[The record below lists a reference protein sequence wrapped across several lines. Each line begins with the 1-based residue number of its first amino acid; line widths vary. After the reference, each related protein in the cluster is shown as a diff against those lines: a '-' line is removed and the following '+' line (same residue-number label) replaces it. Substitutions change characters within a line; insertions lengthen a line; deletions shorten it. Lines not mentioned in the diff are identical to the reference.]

1 MGLGQDRPGGGGRP
15 RLRSD
20 AIPVL
25 RRSPLLHFGLHPD
38 GFASAAPRREAVT
51 VEDSL
56 PPTFPE
62 DDTTVARLAT
72 DAPSLAIGPYRLV
85 RKVGEGG
92 MGVVYEAEQ
101 VRPIRRR
108 VALKLVKWGLDT
120 EQFVARF
127 ETERQALAL
136 MDHPNIARVLDAGAT
151 PEGRPYFVMDFVA
164 GVPITDYCDRER
176 LDTAHR
182 VELFATVCEAVQHA
196 HQKGIIHRDLKPS
209 NVLVT
214 VLDGAPVPKVIDFGV
229 AKATS
234 PAFGAPAAHT
244 EIGRPLGT
252 PEYMSPEQ
260 AEMSG
265 LDVDTRS
272 DVYSLG
278 VMLYELLTGSL
289 PFPTEELRKLSFPEL
304 QRRLRE
310 VEPLRPSRSLST
322 PGADAAEVARR
333 RRTDL
338 QGLER
343 TLAHDLDWIV
353 LKAMD
358 KDRTRRYAAASE
370 LAADLRRYQRH
381 EPVAARP
388 PSPAYRLGKFVRR
401 HRIGVLAAAAVSLA
415 LVLGLAAATAGLV
428 QARRAERRAAEEA
441 ATAKRVSDFLV
452 GLFKVSD
459 PGESRGSTVTAR
471 EILDQGVT
479 RIDRE
484 LADEPVVR
492 ARLQRTMG
500 SVYRSLGL
508 YRDADPLLDR
518 AVATLRSTAPDDLRN
533 LPGALLDLAWLR
545 QEQAR
550 WEEALSL
557 QREAIALLE
566 QPEAPDEL
574 ALAYAYSLEG
584 RSLRELGRFA
594 AARSALER
602 SLEIRERRL
611 GPDHQDVG
619 HTLYQ
624 LGWLL
629 NLMGEYQQSRQVYQR
644 VVATMERTLP
654 PDHPFLAWALSD
666 LAVVQQNLGE
676 YETAHAL
683 LARALA
689 IREKTL
695 APDHPDIAALYNNL
709 GALYWHQKRF
719 EEARAAWERAL
730 AMREAALPAG
740 HPDIAGVLMNI
751 GLADEALGRF
761 AEARRALER
770 ALAIFEK
777 AHGPR
782 HPAVANSLANLAG
795 ALAALGEIDAAES
808 AVQRALSIQEE
819 AFGPDHPSIAESL
832 ELRAK
837 LLRWRGD
844 ESAARRDD
852 ERAAAIRARAKEP
865 GSEHE

>member
-1 MGLGQDRPGGGGRP
+1 
-15 RLRSD
+15 
-20 AIPVL
+20 V
-25 RRSPLLHFGLHPD
+25 
-38 GFASAAPRREAVT
+38 
-51 VEDSL
+51 VEDSNSPAFL
-56 PPTFPE
+56 E
-62 DDTTVARLAT
+62 DDTSVARSAT
-72 DAPSLAIGPYRLV
+72 EAAPIVIGPYRLV
-85 RKVGEGG
+85 RKVGQGG

-101 VRPIRRR
+101 ERPIRRR

-182 VELFATVCEAVQHA
+182 IGLFLAVCEAVQHA

-214 VLDGAPVPKVIDFGV
+214 VADGVPAPKVIDFGV

-234 PAFGAPAAHT
+234 PVLGAPAAHT
-244 EIGRPLGT
+244 EFGRPLGT

-289 PFPTEELRKLSFPEL
+289 PFPTEELRQLSFPEL
-304 QRRLRE
+304 QRRLRD
-310 VEPLRPSRSLST
+310 VDPPRPSRRLST
-322 PGADAAEVARR
+322 PGTDAGEIARR
-333 RRTDL
+333 RRTDPHAL
-338 QGLER
+338 TR

-370 LAADLRRYQRH
+370 LAADLRRYERH

-388 PSPAYRLGKFVRR
+388 PSPAYKLAKFVRR
-401 HRIGVLAAAAVSLA
+401 HRVGVLAAGAVSVA
-415 LVLGLAAATAGLV
+415 LVLGLAAATVGLV
-428 QARRAERRAAEEA
+428 EARRAERRAAEEA
-441 ATAKRVSDFLV
+441 ATASRVSDFLV

-471 EILDQGVT
+471 EILDQGVA

-484 LADEPVVR
+484 LAGEPVVR

-508 YRDADPLLDR
+508 YPQSEPLLEK
-518 AVATLRSTAPDDLRN
+518 AVATLRATVPDDRRN
-533 LPGALLDLAWLR
+533 LPGTLLDLAWLR

-550 WEEALSL
+550 SEEALSL
-557 QREAIALLE
+557 QREAIGLLE
-566 QPEAPDEL
+566 RAEAPDEL

-584 RSLRELGRFA
+584 RSLRDLSRYAE
-594 AARSALER
+594 ARVALER
-602 SLEIRERRL
+602 SLAIRERLL

-629 NLMGEYQQSRQVYQR
+629 NLMGDYQESRKVYER
-644 VVATMERTLP
+644 VLAIMERTLP
-654 PDHPFLAWALSD
+654 PNHPFLAWALSD
-666 LAVVQQNLGE
+666 LAVVNENLGE
-676 YETAHAL
+676 YETAYAL
-683 LARALA
+683 LTRALA

-695 APDHPDIAALYNNL
+695 APNHPDTAATYNNL
-709 GALYWHQKRF
+709 GALFWYQKRF

-730 AMREAALPAG
+730 AIREASLPAG

-751 GLADEALGRF
+751 GLVDEALGRY
-761 AEARRALER
+761 AEARLILER
-770 ALAIFEK
+770 ALAIHEK
-777 AHGPR
+777 ANGPR
-782 HPAVANSLANLAG
+782 HPAVATSLVNLAG
-795 ALAALGEIDAAES
+795 TLAALGEIDAAQA
-808 AVQRALSIQEE
+808 AVERALSIQEE

-832 ELRAK
+832 ALRAK
-837 LLRWRGD
+837 LSRSRGD
-844 ESAARRDD
+844 KEAARRDE
-852 ERAAAIRARAKEP
+852 ERAAAIRARVKAP
-865 GSEHE
+865 ASEHE

>member
-1 MGLGQDRPGGGGRP
+1 
-15 RLRSD
+15 
-20 AIPVL
+20 V
-25 RRSPLLHFGLHPD
+25 
-38 GFASAAPRREAVT
+38 
-51 VEDSL
+51 VEDSNS
-56 PPTFPE
+56 PTFPE
-62 DDTTVARLAT
+62 DDTTVARVET
-72 DAPSLAIGPYRLV
+72 GAPPIVIGPYRLV

-92 MGVVYEAEQ
+92 MGIVYEAEQ
-101 VRPIRRR
+101 ERPIRRR

-182 VELFATVCEAVQHA
+182 IGLFLAVCEAVQHA

-214 VLDGAPVPKVIDFGV
+214 VADGVPAPKVIDFGV

-234 PAFGAPAAHT
+234 PAFGTPAART
-244 EIGRPLGT
+244 EFGRPLGT

-289 PFPTEELRKLSFPEL
+289 PFPTEELRQLSFPEL
-304 QRRLRE
+304 QRRLRD
-310 VEPLRPSRSLST
+310 VDPPRPSRRLST
-322 PGADAAEVARR
+322 PGTDAGEIARR
-333 RRTDL
+333 RRTDPHAL
-338 QGLER
+338 TR

-370 LAADLRRYQRH
+370 LAADLRRYERH

-388 PSPAYRLGKFVRR
+388 PSPAYKLAKFVRR
-401 HRIGVLAAAAVSLA
+401 HRVGVLAAGAVSVA
-415 LVLGLAAATAGLV
+415 LVLGLAAATVGLV
-428 QARRAERRAAEEA
+428 EARRAERRAAEEA
-441 ATAKRVSDFLV
+441 ATASRVSDFLV

-471 EILDQGVT
+471 EILDQGVA

-484 LADEPVVR
+484 LAGEPVVR

-508 YRDADPLLDR
+508 YPQSEPLLEK
-518 AVATLRSTAPDDLRN
+518 AVATLRATVPDDRRN
-533 LPGALLDLAWLR
+533 LPGTLLDLAWLR

-550 WEEALSL
+550 SEEALSL
-557 QREAIALLE
+557 QREAIGLLE
-566 QPEAPDEL
+566 RAEAPDEL

-584 RSLRELGRFA
+584 RSLRDLSRYAE
-594 AARSALER
+594 ARTALER
-602 SLEIRERRL
+602 SLAIRERLL

-629 NLMGEYQQSRQVYQR
+629 NLMGDYQESRKVYER
-644 VVATMERTLP
+644 VVAIMERTLP
-654 PDHPFLAWALSD
+654 PNHPFLAWALSD
-666 LAVVQQNLGE
+666 LAVVNENLGE
-676 YETAHAL
+676 YETAYAL
-683 LARALA
+683 LTRALA

-695 APDHPDIAALYNNL
+695 APNHPDTAATYNNL
-709 GALYWHQKRF
+709 GALFWYQKRF

-730 AMREAALPAG
+730 AIREASLPTG
-740 HPDIAGVLMNI
+740 HPDIAGVLGNI

-761 AEARRALER
+761 AEARSYLER
-770 ALAIFEK
+770 ALAINEK
-777 AHGPR
+777 ALGPR
-782 HPAVANSLANLAG
+782 HPAVAHSLVNLAG
-795 ALAALGEIDAAES
+795 TLAALGEIDAAQA
-808 AVQRALSIQEE
+808 AVERALSIQEA

-837 LLRWRGD
+837 LSHWRGR
-844 ESAARRDD
+844 EEPARRDE
-852 ERAAAIRARAKEP
+852 ERAAAIRARAKAP
-865 GSEHE
+865 ASEHE

>member
-1 MGLGQDRPGGGGRP
+1 
-15 RLRSD
+15 
-20 AIPVL
+20 V
-25 RRSPLLHFGLHPD
+25 
-38 GFASAAPRREAVT
+38 
-51 VEDSL
+51 
-56 PPTFPE
+56 PPTSSE
-62 DDTTVARLAT
+62 DDTTVVRLAT

-92 MGVVYEAEQ
+92 MGIVYEAEQ
-101 VRPIRRR
+101 ERPIRRR

-182 VELFATVCEAVQHA
+182 IELFVTVCEAVQHA

-214 VLDGAPVPKVIDFGV
+214 VVDGAPAPKVIDFGV

-234 PAFGAPAAHT
+234 PAFGARAAHT
-244 EIGRPLGT
+244 EFGRPLGT
-252 PEYMSPEQ
+252 PGYMSPEQ

-304 QRRLRE
+304 QRRLRD
-310 VEPLRPSRSLST
+310 VEPLRPSRRLST
-322 PGADAAEVARR
+322 PGSDAGEVARR
-333 RRTDL
+333 RRTDP
-338 QGLER
+338 QALER
-343 TLAHDLDWIV
+343 ALAHDLDWIV

-370 LAADLRRYQRH
+370 LAADLRRCERH

-401 HRIGVLAAAAVSLA
+401 HRIGVLATAAVSLA

-441 ATAKRVSDFLV
+441 ATAERVSDFLV

-479 RIDRE
+479 RIERE
-484 LADEPVVR
+484 LADEPAVR

-508 YRDADPLLDR
+508 FPQSEPLLEK
-518 AVATLRSTAPDDLRN
+518 AVATLRTVAPGDRTS

-550 WEEALSL
+550 SEEAHSL

-566 QPEAPDEL
+566 GAGTPDEL
-574 ALAYAYSLEG
+574 SLAYALSLEG
-584 RSLRELGRFA
+584 RSLRALGRYVE
-594 AARSALER
+594 ARTALER
-602 SLEIRERRL
+602 ALAIRERLL

-629 NLMGEYQQSRQVYQR
+629 NLMGDYQESRQVYER
-644 VVATMERTLP
+644 VIATMERTLP

-676 YETAHAL
+676 YEAAHAL
-683 LARALA
+683 LTRALA
-689 IREKTL
+689 IREKAL
-695 APDHPDIAALYNNL
+695 APNHPDIGATYNNL
-709 GALYWHQKRF
+709 GALFWYQKRF

-730 AMREAALPAG
+730 AIREASLPPA
-740 HPDIAGVLMNI
+740 HPDIAGVLGNI

-761 AEARRALER
+761 AEARPYLER
-770 ALAIFEK
+770 ALAINEK
-777 AHGPR
+777 ALGPR
-782 HPAVANSLANLAG
+782 HPMVAQSLVNLAG
-795 ALAALGEIDAAES
+795 TLAALREIHAAQA
-808 AVQRALSIQEE
+808 AVERALSIQQA
-819 AFGPDHPSIAESL
+819 AFGPDHPAIAESL
-832 ELRAK
+832 ELRAR
-837 LLRWRGD
+837 LSRSRGD
-844 ESAARRDD
+844 EEAARSDE
-852 ERAAAIRARAKEP
+852 ERAAAIRARVKAP
-865 GSEHE
+865 ASEHE

>member
-1 MGLGQDRPGGGGRP
+1 M
-15 RLRSD
+15 
-20 AIPVL
+20 
-25 RRSPLLHFGLHPD
+25 
-38 GFASAAPRREAVT
+38 

-56 PPTFPE
+56 SPTFPE

-101 VRPIRRR
+101 ERPIRRR

-182 VELFATVCEAVQHA
+182 IELFVTVCEAVQHA

-214 VLDGAPVPKVIDFGV
+214 VVDGAPVPKVIDFGV

-244 EIGRPLGT
+244 EFGRPLGT

-289 PFPTEELRKLSFPEL
+289 PFPTEELRQLSFPEL
-304 QRRLRE
+304 QRRLRD
-310 VEPLRPSRSLST
+310 VDPPRPSRRLST
-322 PGADAAEVARR
+322 PGTDAGEIARR
-333 RRTDL
+333 RRTDPHAL
-338 QGLER
+338 TR

-370 LAADLRRYQRH
+370 LAADLRRYERH

-388 PSPAYRLGKFVRR
+388 PSPAYKLAKFVRR
-401 HRIGVLAAAAVSLA
+401 HRVGVLAAGAVSVA
-415 LVLGLAAATAGLV
+415 LVLGLAAATVGLV

-471 EILDQGVT
+471 EILDQGVA

-484 LADEPVVR
+484 LAGEPVVQ

-508 YRDADPLLDR
+508 YPQSEPLLEK
-518 AVATLRSTAPDDLRN
+518 AVATLRATAPDDRRN
-533 LPGALLDLAWLR
+533 LPGTLLDLSWLR

-550 WEEALSL
+550 SEEALAL
-557 QREAIALLE
+557 QREAIGLLE
-566 QPEAPDEL
+566 GAEEPDEL

-584 RSLRELGRFA
+584 RSLRDLSRYAE
-594 AARSALER
+594 ARTALER
-602 SLEIRERRL
+602 SLAIRERLL

-629 NLMGEYQQSRQVYQR
+629 NLMGEYRQSRQVYER
-644 VVATMERTLP
+644 VIAIMERTLP
-654 PDHPFLAWALSD
+654 PNHPSLAWALSD
-666 LAVVQQNLGE
+666 LAVVQQNLGD
-676 YETAHAL
+676 YEAAHAL
-683 LARALA
+683 LTRALA
-689 IREKTL
+689 IREKAL
-695 APDHPDIAALYNNL
+695 APNHPDIGATYNNL
-709 GALYWHQKRF
+709 GALFWYQKRF

-730 AMREAALPAG
+730 AIREASLPPG
-740 HPDIAGVLMNI
+740 HPDIAGVLGNI

-761 AEARRALER
+761 AEARSYLER
-770 ALAIFEK
+770 ALAINEQ
-777 AHGPR
+777 ALGPR
-782 HPAVANSLANLAG
+782 HPAVAHSLVNLAG
-795 ALAALGEIDAAES
+795 TLAALGEIDAAQA
-808 AVQRALSIQEE
+808 AVERALSIQEA

-837 LLRWRGD
+837 LSHWRGR
-844 ESAARRDD
+844 EEPARRDE
-852 ERAAAIRARAKEP
+852 ERAAAIRARVKAP
-865 GSEHE
+865 ASEHE

>member
-1 MGLGQDRPGGGGRP
+1 VVD
-15 RLRSD
+15 
-20 AIPVL
+20 
-25 RRSPLLHFGLHPD
+25 
-38 GFASAAPRREAVT
+38 
-51 VEDSL
+51 DSL

-62 DDTTVARLAT
+62 DDTTVARSTT
-72 DAPSLAIGPYRLV
+72 DALPIAIGPYRLV

-101 VRPIRRR
+101 ERPIRRR

-120 EQFVARF
+120 GQFVARF

-176 LDTAHR
+176 LDTTHR
-182 VELFATVCEAVQHA
+182 IELFLAVCDAVQHA

-214 VLDGAPVPKVIDFGV
+214 VVDGTPSPKVIDFGV

-234 PAFGAPAAHT
+234 PAFGAPAPHT
-244 EIGRPLGT
+244 EFGHPLGT

-289 PFPTEELRKLSFPEL
+289 PFPTEELRRLSFPEL

-310 VEPLRPSRSLST
+310 VDPPRPSRRLST
-322 PGADAAEVARR
+322 PGTDAGEVARR
-333 RRTDL
+333 RRTDPHAL
-338 QGLER
+338 TR

-353 LKAMD
+353 LRAMD

-370 LAADLRRYQRH
+370 LAADLRRYERH
-381 EPVAARP
+381 EPVVARP
-388 PSPAYRLGKFVRR
+388 PSPAYKVAKFVRR
-401 HRIGVLAAAAVSLA
+401 HRIGVLAAGAVSVA
-415 LVLGLAAATAGLV
+415 LVLGLAAATVGLV
-428 QARRAERRAAEEA
+428 QARRAEQRTAEEA
-441 ATAKRVSDFLV
+441 ATTKRVSDFLV

-459 PGESRGSTVTAR
+459 PGESRGNTVTAR
-471 EILDQGVT
+471 EILDQGVA

-484 LADEPVVR
+484 LADEPMVQ

-508 YRDADPLLDR
+508 YAQAEPLLEKS
-518 AVATLRSTAPDDLRN
+518 VATLRATAPDDRRN
-533 LPGALLDLAWLR
+533 LPGALLDLGWLR
-545 QEQAR
+545 QQQGRSA
-550 WEEALSL
+550 EALPL
-557 QREAIALLE
+557 QREAIALLAGAE
-566 QPEAPDEL
+566 TPDDL

-584 RSLRELGRFA
+584 RSLRDLSRYAE
-594 AARSALER
+594 ARTALER
-602 SLEIRERRL
+602 SLAIRERLL

-629 NLMGEYQQSRQVYQR
+629 NITGEYQEARRIYER
-644 VVATMERTLP
+644 VLAIMERTLP

-666 LAVVQQNLGE
+666 LAVVDENLGD
-676 YETAHAL
+676 YEAAHAL
-683 LARALA
+683 LTRALA

-695 APDHPDIAALYNNL
+695 PPNHPDIGATYNNL
-709 GALYWHQKRF
+709 GAVYWYQKRF
-719 EEARAAWERAL
+719 EEARSAWERAL
-730 AMREAALPAG
+730 AIREASLPPG
-740 HPDIAGVLMNI
+740 HPDIAGTLMNI
-751 GLADEALGRF
+751 GLADEALGRYT
-761 AEARRALER
+761 EARPTLEH
-770 ALAIFEK
+770 ALAIYEK
-777 AHGPR
+777 ALGPR
-782 HPAVANSLANLAG
+782 HPAVANGLSNLAG
-795 ALAALGEIDAAES
+795 TLASLGEIDAAEA
-808 AVQRALSIQEE
+808 AVERALSIQEE

-832 ELRAK
+832 TLRAK
-837 LLRWRGD
+837 LSRIRGD
-844 ESAARRDD
+844 EDAARRDE
-852 ERAAAIRARAKEP
+852 ERAAAIRTRAKAP
-865 GSEHE
+865 ASEHE